1 MPPNIAAI
9 YTTVQHSQNPAATS
23 ARTVLNRIGGSL
35 GTALLV
41 VVLQHA
47 LARGEAPA
55 ADAYAHTFWWA
66 LAIGACALI
75 PAALYPWH

>member
-1 MPPNIAAI
+1 M
-9 YTTVQHSQNPAATS
+9 
-23 ARTVLNRIGGSL
+23 

-47 LARGEAPA
+47 PARGEAPA

-75 PAALYPWH
+75 PAALYPWQPEHTPNPDPEIARSFCQTTSLEE